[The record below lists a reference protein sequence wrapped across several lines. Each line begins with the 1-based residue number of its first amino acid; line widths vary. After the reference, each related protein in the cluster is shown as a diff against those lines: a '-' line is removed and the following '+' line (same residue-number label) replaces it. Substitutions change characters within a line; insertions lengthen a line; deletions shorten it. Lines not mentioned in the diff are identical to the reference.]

1 MLGIVSQNRIMN
13 HIERERVFLLK
24 KLPKDLLEFRHMDI
38 KIGDVTS
45 SNDVNVLKV
54 RQKGNAYEII
64 KKEFI
69 SAQEKKEYLIP
80 LNGEE
85 FNLLFSVTKRR
96 HAKKRFF
103 YPLDT
108 YVCELDI
115 YADEMA
121 GYARAEVEFDTIKEL
136 EAFNPPSWFGEEITA
151 INHEIHENLGEIT
164 CDTMEKRFAE
174 RDIAFKKVYLLNAP
188 KS

>member
-1 MLGIVSQNRIMN
+1 MN

-24 KLPKDLLEFRHMDI
+24 ELPEDLLEFKHIDI

-54 RQKGNAYEII
+54 RQKGDVYEII
-64 KKEFI
+64 KKELI
-69 SAQEKKEYLIP
+69 SPQEKKEYLIP
-80 LNGEE
+80 LNEEE
-85 FNLLFSVTKRR
+85 FKRLFSVTQRR
-96 HAKKRFF
+96 HAKKGFF
-103 YPLDT
+103 YPLDK

-115 YADEMA
+115 YMDEMA
-121 GYARAEVEFDTIKEL
+121 GYARAEVEFDNIEEL
-136 EAFNPPSWFGEEITA
+136 ELFDPPSWFGEEITA

-174 RDIAFKKVYLLNAP
+174 RGIAFTKIYLPNAR
-188 KS
+188 KL

>member
-1 MLGIVSQNRIMN
+1 MN

-24 KLPKDLLEFRHMDI
+24 ELPKDLLEFKHIDV

-54 RQKGNAYEII
+54 RQKGDTYEII

-69 SAQEKKEYLIP
+69 STQEKKEYLIP
-80 LNGEE
+80 LNEEE
-85 FNLLFSVTKRR
+85 FNRLFPVTQRR
-96 HAKKRFF
+96 HTKKRFF
-103 YPLDT
+103 YPLDM

-115 YADEMA
+115 YADDMA
-121 GYARAEVEFDTIKEL
+121 GYARAEVEFGSLKEL

-164 CDTMEKRFAE
+164 CDIMEKRFKE
-174 RDIAFKKVYLLNAP
+174 RGIAFKRIYLPNAP
-188 KS
+188 KA

>member
-1 MLGIVSQNRIMN
+1 MDQ
-13 HIERERVFLLK
+13 IERERVFLLK
-24 KLPKDLLEFRHMDI
+24 EIPKDLLEFRSVDI
-38 KIGDVTS
+38 KIGDVTA

-54 RQKGNAYEII
+54 RQKGDAYEII
-64 KKEFI
+64 KKEII

-80 LNGEE
+80 LNKEE

-108 YVCELDI
+108 HMCELDI
-115 YADEMA
+115 YLDEMT
-121 GYARAEVEFDTIKEL
+121 GYARLEVEFDTINEL

-164 CDTMEKRFAE
+164 CDIMEKRFKE
-174 RDIAFKKVYLLNAP
+174 RGITFKKIYLPNA
-188 KS
+188 